1 MKKIAI
7 ILSLLSLFA
16 ASFTSQAAGER
27 FAKWDKNGDGKVSV
41 EEFTKKSK
49 KKDKAIKKFEQ
60 LDTDSD
66 GFLSVDEAA
75 KMKKRNKKK

>member
-7 ILSLLSLFA
+7 ILSLSALFA
-16 ASFTSQAAGER
+16 ASFTTQAQDDR
-27 FAKWDKNGDGKVSV
+27 FAKWDKNSDGKVSV

-49 KKDKAIKKFEQ
+49 KKAKAIKKFEQ
-60 LDTDSD
+60 LDTNSD
-66 GFLSVDEAA
+66 GFLSEDEAA